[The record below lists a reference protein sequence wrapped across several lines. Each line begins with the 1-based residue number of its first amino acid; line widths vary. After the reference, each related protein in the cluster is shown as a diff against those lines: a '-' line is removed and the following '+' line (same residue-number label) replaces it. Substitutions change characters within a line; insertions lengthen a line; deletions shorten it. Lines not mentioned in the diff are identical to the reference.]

1 MTTFRADIK
10 PAPPKKV
17 SRHRN
22 FIVFWGIITLG
33 IIGAAYVFMRGYLL
47 KDLPNLPD
55 KATMWE
61 LNLQPNMTLL
71 DMNGDVIGHRG
82 PYISKPLKLSE
93 MPNYVANAFLA
104 IEDERFYAHEGT
116 DNRAILRA
124 LLQNARSGEKAQGG
138 STLTQ
143 QLVKNMVL
151 TPKKTY
157 RRKFQ
162 EAVLA
167 RDMELVMSKPEILE
181 LYLNR
186 INLGPRVFGVE
197 AASQRYFG
205 KSARDITLSEA
216 ALLAAIP
223 QAPSRWNPTNNYD
236 GALGRSRLVLGRM
249 VANEMISVTEQAK
262 AIANPPVI
270 AKDAAPLINADHI
283 GHIFDLADEQIKPL
297 IDEKHKDLIIKTT
310 IDLKLQKQAQDSTE
324 AILGKHA
331 ISKKASEAA
340 LVTVDNETGGI
351 RALYGGRDYTKSKFN
366 RASQAKRQP
375 GSSFKT
381 FAYAA
386 ALEDGFTPGTVRID
400 QPVNFGGWEPEN
412 YTRRYRGPMTLR
424 EALKHSINTIAA
436 QVTIE
441 VGPRNVASLAQR
453 FGIKSELRPEMS
465 IALGSSEV
473 TLEEMTTAYSVF
485 VNEGI
490 LRPSYLI
497 ESVKNTSGTPLYERR
512 NRVGSRV
519 YPVPYAQQMTQML
532 KDVVDTGT
540 GHGAQIGRRE
550 AGGKTGTSQD
560 YRDAWFVGFTQQYST
575 GVWMGNDD
583 NSPMKGITGG
593 LLPADIWKSYN
604 RAIHKGLKYRPLNSA
619 EALKS
624 NEELAPILAFYED
637 LTEALVTERDI
648 AAGIKQP

>member
-1 MTTFRADIK
+1 MATFRADIDVEHNQ
-10 PAPPKKV
+10 AV
-17 SRHRN
+17 SRRRSIIL
-22 FIVFWGIITLG
+22 FSLIIIFGILAAGFVFT
-33 IIGAAYVFMRGYLL
+33 RSYLL
-47 KDLPNLPD
+47 KNLPNLPD

-71 DMNGDVIGHRG
+71 DKSGSVIGHRG
-82 PYISKPLKLSE
+82 PYIGKPLKLSE
-93 MPNYVANAFLA
+93 IPNYVANAFLA
-104 IEDERFYAHEGT
+104 IEDERFYEHEGT
-116 DNRAILRA
+116 DSRAILRA
-124 LLQNARSGEKAQGG
+124 MFQNAKSGGKGQGG

-151 TPKKTY
+151 TPEKTY

-167 RDMELVMSKPEILE
+167 RDMESVMSKPEILE

-205 KSARDITLSEA
+205 KSARDLTLSEA

-223 QAPSRWNPTNNYD
+223 QAPSRWNPTTNYD
-236 GALGRSRLVLGRM
+236 GALGRSRLVLSRM
-249 VANEMISVTEQAK
+249 RANDLISETERQEALS
-262 AIANPPVI
+262 APPVI
-270 AKDAAPLINADHI
+270 AKDAVPLIEPDHI
-283 GHIFDLADEQIKPL
+283 GHIFDLVDERVKTL
-297 IDEKHKDLIIKTT
+297 IGEKHKDLIIKTT
-310 IDLKLQKQAQDSTE
+310 IDLEQQIQAQSSVE
-324 AILGKHA
+324 KILSKHA
-331 ISKKASEAA
+331 KSKKASEAA
-340 LVTVDNETGGI
+340 LVSVENKTGAI
-351 RALYGGRDYTKSKFN
+351 RALIGGRDYGASKFN

-386 ALEDGFTPGTVRID
+386 ALENGFSPGTVRID
-400 QPVNFGGWEPEN
+400 QPTNIGGWEPEN

-436 QVTIE
+436 QVTAE
-441 VGPRNVASLAQR
+441 LGPTAVARLAKR
-453 FGIKSELRPEMS
+453 FGIKSELRPEYS
-465 IALGSSEV
+465 LALGSSEV
-473 TLEEMTTAYSVF
+473 TLQEMTTAYSVF

-497 ESVKNTSGTPLYERR
+497 SSVKNTSDTPLYTRR
-512 NRVGSRV
+512 NKVGARV

-532 KDVVDTGT
+532 GDVIKTGT
-540 GHGAQIGRRE
+540 GHGARLGRRE

-560 YRDAWFVGFTQQYST
+560 YRDAWFVGFTAQYTT

-583 NSPMKGITGG
+583 NSPMRDVTGG
-593 LLPADIWKSYN
+593 LLPVDIWTGYN
-604 RAIHKGLKYRPLNSA
+604 RAVHKGYKYRPLIPA
-619 EALKS
+619 EALRKS
-624 NEELAPILAFYED
+624 QKDAPILAFYSD
-637 LTEALVTERDI
+637 LTEALTAERDI
-648 AAGIKQP
+648 AAGINR

>member
-1 MTTFRADIK
+1 MATFRADIDVEQNK
-10 PAPPKKV
+10 AI
-17 SRHRN
+17 RHKRN
-22 FIVFWGIITLG
+22 VFALFAVITLCLL
-33 IIGAAYVFMRGYLL
+33 AASYIFVKSYLL
-47 KDLPNLPD
+47 KDLPSLPD

-71 DMNGDVIGHRG
+71 DKDGSVIGHRG
-82 PYISKPLKLSE
+82 PYIGTPRKLSE

-104 IEDERFYAHEGT
+104 IEDERFYEHEGT

-124 LLQNARSGEKAQGG
+124 FFQNAKSGGKGQGG

-167 RDMELVMSKPEILE
+167 RDMESVMSKPEILE

-205 KSARDITLSEA
+205 KSTQNITLSEA

-223 QAPSRWNPTNNYD
+223 QAPSRWNPTSNYK
-236 GALGRSRLVLGRM
+236 GALNRSHLVLGRM
-249 VANEMISVTEQAK
+249 RANNLISAAEQAD

-270 AKDAAPLINADHI
+270 AEDAI
-283 GHIFDLADEQIKPL
+283 PL
-297 IDEKHKDLIIKTT
+297 IDPDYIGHVFDIVDEQVKNLVDPKHKDLIIQTT
-310 IDLKLQKQAQDSTE
+310 IDVNLQSQAQQSIE
-324 AILGKHA
+324 AILDKNA
-331 ISKKASEAA
+331 DRKKASEAA
-340 LVTVDNETGGI
+340 LVSVDNATGAI
-351 RALYGGRDYTKSKFN
+351 RALVGGRHYSASKFN

-400 QPVNFGGWEPEN
+400 QPTNIGGWEPEN

-436 QVTIE
+436 QVTAE
-441 VGPRNVASLAQR
+441 LGPATVARLAQR
-453 FGIKSELRPEMS
+453 FGIKSELRPEYS
-465 IALGSSEV
+465 LALGSSEV
-473 TLEEMTTAYSVF
+473 TLQEMTTAYSVF
-485 VNEGI
+485 INEGI
-490 LRPSYLI
+490 LRPSYI
-497 ESVKNTSGTPLYERR
+497 ISSVKNTSNAPLYTRR
-512 NRVGSRV
+512 NKVGARV

-532 KDVVDTGT
+532 SDVVQTGT
-540 GHGAQIGRRE
+540 GHGAKLGKRE

-560 YRDAWFVGFTQQYST
+560 YRDAWFVGFTAQFTT

-583 NSPMKGITGG
+583 NTSMREVTGG
-593 LLPADIWKSYN
+593 LLPADIWKNYN
-604 RAIHKGLKYRPLNSA
+604 RAIHKGYKYRPLIPQSARKNS
-619 EALKS
+619 
-624 NEELAPILAFYED
+624 EELEPVLAFYAN
-637 LTEALVTERDI
+637 LTDALTTERDI
-648 AAGIKQP
+648 AAGINR

>member
-1 MTTFRADIK
+1 MTTFRADIDVDQNK
-10 PAPPKKV
+10 AI
-17 SRHRN
+17 SRRRS
-22 FIVFWGIITLG
+22 FVLFSLILA
-33 IIGAAYVFMRGYLL
+33 IGLIAAGYVFTRSYLL
-47 KDLPNLPD
+47 KDLPSLPD

-71 DMNGDVIGHRG
+71 DKDGAIIGHRG
-82 PYISKPLKLSE
+82 PYIGKPLKLSE

-104 IEDERFYAHEGT
+104 IEDERFYEHEGT

-124 LLQNARSGEKAQGG
+124 FFQNAKSGGKGQGG

-151 TPKKTY
+151 SPKKTY

-167 RDMELVMSKPEILE
+167 RDMESVMSKPEILE

-186 INLGPRVFGVE
+186 INLGPRVYGVE
-197 AASQRYFG
+197 AAAQRYFS
-205 KSARDITLSEA
+205 KSARDINLSEA

-223 QAPSRWNPTNNYD
+223 QAPSRWNPTSNYD
-236 GALGRSRLVLGRM
+236 GALARSHLVLGRM
-249 VANEMISVTEQAK
+249 RANDLISDTEHAQ
-262 AIANPPVI
+262 AIATPPVI
-270 AKDAAPLINADHI
+270 AEDAIPLITPDVI
-283 GHIFDLADEQIKPL
+283 GHIFDLVDEQVKNL
-297 IDEKHKDLIIKTT
+297 VDAKHKDLIIQTT
-310 IDLKLQKQAQDSTE
+310 IDVDMQKQAQKSVE
-324 AILGKHA
+324 EILSKHA
-331 ISKKASEAA
+331 TRKKASEAA
-340 LVTVDNETGGI
+340 LVTLDNKTGAI
-351 RALYGGRDYTKSKFN
+351 RALIGGRDYKASKFN

-386 ALEDGFTPGTVRID
+386 ALENGFTPGTVRID
-400 QPVNFGGWEPEN
+400 QPTNIGGWEPEN

-436 QVTIE
+436 QVTAE
-441 VGPRNVASLAQR
+441 LGPRAVILLSQR
-453 FGIKSELRPEMS
+453 FGIKSELRPEYS
-465 IALGSSEV
+465 LALGSSEV
-473 TLEEMTTAYSVF
+473 TLQEMTTGYSVF

-497 ESVKNTSGTPLYERR
+497 SAVKNTSGTPLYTRR

-519 YPVPYAQQMTQML
+519 YPVPYAHQMTQML
-532 KDVVDTGT
+532 RDVIQTGT
-540 GHGAQIGRRE
+540 GHGAKLGRRE

-560 YRDAWFVGFTQQYST
+560 YRDAWFVGFTAHFTT

-583 NSPMKGITGG
+583 NSPMKDVTGG
-593 LLPADIWKSYN
+593 LLPADIWRGYN
-604 RAIHKGLKYRPLNSA
+604 RAIHKGYKYRPLTPP
-619 EALKS
+619 EALKTS
-624 NEELAPILAFYED
+624 DDIAPILAFYSD
-637 LTEALVTERDI
+637 LTQALIAERDV
-648 AAGIKQP
+648 AAGITP

>member
-1 MTTFRADIK
+1 MTTFRADIDVEK
-10 PAPPKKV
+10 IGSVTRK
-17 SRHRN
+17 RN
-22 FIVFWGIITLG
+22 LILFWLILFLG
-33 IIGAAYVFMRGYLL
+33 LLAAAYVFTRAYLL

-71 DMNGDVIGHRG
+71 DKDGSVIGHRG
-82 PYISKPLKLSE
+82 PFIGKPLKLSE
-93 MPNYVANAFLA
+93 LPNYVSNAFLA
-104 IEDERFYAHEGT
+104 IEDERFYQHEGT

-124 LLQNARSGEKAQGG
+124 LFQNAKSGGKSQGG

-167 RDMELVMSKPEILE
+167 RDMESVMSKPEILE

-205 KSARDITLSEA
+205 KSARNISISEA

-223 QAPSRWNPTNNYD
+223 QAPSRWNPTSNYD
-236 GALGRSRLVLGRM
+236 GALNRSHLVLSRM
-249 VANEMISVTEQAK
+249 LANNLISEADRQT
-262 AIANPPVI
+262 AIDTPPVI
-270 AKDAAPLINADHI
+270 AKDAIALIEPDHI
-283 GHIFDLADEQIKPL
+283 GHVFDLVDEQVKPL
-297 IDEKHKDLIIKTT
+297 IGDKHKDLVIKTT
-310 IDLKLQKQAQDSTE
+310 IDLKQQIAAQKSVET
-324 AILGKHA
+324 ILDKHA
-331 ISKKASEAA
+331 KRKKVSEAA
-340 LVTVDNETGGI
+340 LVTVENKTGAI
-351 RALYGGRDYTKSKFN
+351 RALVGGRDYGASKFN

-400 QPVNFGGWEPEN
+400 QPTNIGGWEPEN

-436 QVTIE
+436 QVTAE
-441 VGPRNVASLAQR
+441 LGPKAVARLARR
-453 FGIKSELRPEMS
+453 FGIKSELRPEYS
-465 IALGSSEV
+465 LALGSSEV
-473 TLEEMTTAYSVF
+473 TLQEMTTAYTVF
-485 VNEGI
+485 INEGI

-497 ESVKNTSGTPLYERR
+497 TSVKNTSGTPLYTRR
-512 NRVGSRV
+512 NQVGARV

-532 KDVVDTGT
+532 RDVIQTGT
-540 GHGAQIGRRE
+540 GHGARLGNRE

-560 YRDAWFVGFTQQYST
+560 YRDAWFVGFTTQYTT

-583 NSPMKGITGG
+583 NSSMNDVTGG
-593 LLPADIWKSYN
+593 LLPVDIWTSYN
-604 RAIHKGLKYRPLNSA
+604 RAIHKGYKYRPLTS
-619 EALKS
+619 EDSFRKS
-624 NEELAPILAFYED
+624 QKDVPAIAFYTD
-637 LTEALVTERDI
+637 LSEALVAERDM
-648 AAGIKQP
+648 AAGITP

>member
-1 MTTFRADIK
+1 MATFRADIDFEHK
-10 PAPPKKV
+10 NAV
-17 SRHRN
+17 SRKRN
-22 FIVFWGIITLG
+22 IILFWSIVVFGVI
-33 IIGAAYVFMRGYLL
+33 AAIYVFTKSYLL
-47 KDLPNLPD
+47 KDLPSLPD

-71 DMNGDVIGHRG
+71 DKNGDIIGHRG
-82 PYISKPLKLSE
+82 PYIGKPLKLAE
-93 MPNYVANAFLA
+93 MPNYLANAFLA
-104 IEDERFYAHEGT
+104 IEDERFYEHEGT

-124 LLQNARSGEKAQGG
+124 FFQNAKSGGKGQGG

-167 RDMELVMSKPEILE
+167 RDMESVMSKPEILE

-205 KSARDITLSEA
+205 KSAGKITLSEA

-223 QAPSRWNPTNNYD
+223 QAPSRWNPTSNYD
-236 GALGRSRLVLGRM
+236 GALNRSHLVLGRM
-249 VANEMISVTEQAK
+249 RANDLISASEQQE

-270 AKDAAPLINADHI
+270 AKDAVPLIEPNHI
-283 GHIFDLADEQIKPL
+283 GHIFDLVDEQARKL
-297 IDEKHKDLIIKTT
+297 VGEKHKDLVIKTT
-310 IDLKLQKQAQDSTE
+310 IDVDLQKQAQSSVE
-324 AILGKHA
+324 KILSKHA
-331 ISKKASEAA
+331 ERKKASEAA
-340 LVTVDNETGGI
+340 LLTIDNETGAI
-351 RALYGGRDYTKSKFN
+351 LALIGGRDYAKSKFN

-400 QPVNFGGWEPEN
+400 QPTNIGGWEPEN
-412 YTRRYRGPMTLR
+412 YTRRYRGPMTIR

-436 QVTIE
+436 QVTAE
-441 VGPRNVASLAQR
+441 LGPKAVASLAQR
-453 FGIKSELRPEMS
+453 FGIKSELRPEYS
-465 IALGSSEV
+465 LALGSSEV
-473 TLEEMTTAYSVF
+473 TLEEMTTAYTVF

-497 ESVKNTSGTPLYERR
+497 SSIKNTSGTPLYTRR
-512 NRVGSRV
+512 NKVGARV
-519 YPVPYAQQMTQML
+519 YPVPYALQMTQML
-532 KDVVDTGT
+532 GDVIQTGT
-540 GHGAQIGRRE
+540 GHGAKLGKRE

-560 YRDAWFVGFTQQYST
+560 YRDAWFVGFTSQFTT

-583 NSPMKGITGG
+583 NSPMKDVTGG
-593 LLPADIWKSYN
+593 LLPVDIWTSYN
-604 RAIHKGLKYRPLNSA
+604 RAIHKDHKYRPLIAKSA
-619 EALKS
+619 LRKS
-624 NEELAPILAFYED
+624 AKNAPILAFYSD
-637 LTEALVTERDI
+637 LSEALIIERDI
-648 AAGIKQP
+648 AAGISQ

>member
-1 MTTFRADIK
+1 MATFRADIDVEHNK
-10 PAPPKKV
+10 TV
-17 SRHRN
+17 SKRKN
-22 FIVFWGIITLG
+22 LILFFAILILG
-33 IIGAAYVFMRGYLL
+33 LVAAVYIFAQSYLL

-55 KATMWE
+55 KTTMWE

-71 DMNGDVIGHRG
+71 DKDGAVIGHRG
-82 PYISKPLKLSE
+82 PYIGMPLKLSE

-104 IEDERFYAHEGT
+104 IEDERFYEHEGT

-124 LLQNARSGEKAQGG
+124 FFQNAKSGGKGQGG

-151 TPKKTY
+151 SPKKTY

-167 RDMELVMSKPEILE
+167 RDMESVMSKPEILE

-197 AASQRYFG
+197 AAAQRYFS
-205 KSARDITLSEA
+205 KSARDMSLSEA

-223 QAPSRWNPTNNYD
+223 QAPSRWNPTSNYN
-236 GALGRSRLVLGRM
+236 GALNRSHLVLGRM
-249 VANEMISVTEQAK
+249 LANDLISSSEHAQAL
-262 AIANPPVI
+262 ATPPVI
-270 AKDAAPLINADHI
+270 APDAVPLIEPDYI
-283 GHIFDLADEQIKPL
+283 GHIFDIVDEQSKNL
-297 IDEKHKDLIIKTT
+297 VDSKHKDLIIQTT
-310 IDLKLQKQAQDSTE
+310 IDVSLQKQAQATVKT
-324 AILGKHA
+324 ILDKHA
-331 ISKKASEAA
+331 KRKKASEAA
-340 LVTVDNETGGI
+340 LVSVDNSTGAI
-351 RALYGGRDYTKSKFN
+351 VALVGGRDYSASKFN

-400 QPVNFGGWEPEN
+400 QPTNIGGWEPEN

-436 QVTIE
+436 QVTVEI
-441 VGPRNVASLAQR
+441 GPETVILLARR
-453 FGIKSELRPEMS
+453 FGIRSKLRPEYS
-465 IALGSSEV
+465 LALGSSEV
-473 TLEEMTTAYSVF
+473 TLQEMTTGYSVF
-485 VNEGI
+485 INEGI

-497 ESVKNTSGTPLYERR
+497 SSIKNTSNTPLYTRR
-512 NRVGSRV
+512 NKVGSRV

-532 KDVVDTGT
+532 SDVVQTGT
-540 GHGAQIGRRE
+540 GHGAQLGNRE

-560 YRDAWFVGFTQQYST
+560 YRDAWFVGFTAQFTT

-583 NSPMKGITGG
+583 NSPMGGVTGG
-593 LLPADIWKSYN
+593 LLPADIWKNYN
-604 RAIHKGLKYRPLNSA
+604 RAIHKGYKYRPLIPQSALQNS
-619 EALKS
+619 
-624 NEELAPILAFYED
+624 EELAPVLAFYAD
-637 LTEALVTERDI
+637 LTDALITERDI
-648 AAGIKQP
+648 AAGITR